1 MKGVRFCF
9 LGLCIGLSSCKMGP
23 NYCPPEPCIPEVWT
37 SESGCVEAVP
47 LAWWEELNDPLLSY
61 YIEQAACYNN
71 DVLTAEATIFQARA
85 LRQMAASQLFPQ
97 LNGNLFASR
106 TYFSRNGPLFA
117 IGAAGTSDTPGLPFT
132 LQVPQL
138 QNIFTS
144 LIDASWE
151 LDLFGRVRREVEV
164 TDALIGSAIEQK
176 NDVLITVIGEVAR
189 NYIDLRSAQQQ
200 GVLIEESIC
209 LLEQEA
215 TIVRQRWER
224 GLDDRLQVDAVE
236 ANLATL
242 KATLPPICAQ
252 IYQYMYAISVLT
264 GELPEALFASLS
276 PIAPLPQ
283 ASEEILCGLRS
294 DLIRR
299 RPDVRRAERNLAA
312 ATASI
317 GVAVASF
324 FPTFSLTADLGLQAL
339 QFKELFRLSSN
350 TWSIGAMSSVP
361 LFQGGKLVGRLRLTE
376 GVAMGAA
383 YAYQQTVLN
392 ALEEAESAL
401 ITYTRERESVDQL
414 QRAVGRYAALN
425 ALSAERFEKGLV
437 SLTEVID
444 SGRQLN
450 SSQQNLLTGETAV
463 LTDLVTLYKALGGGW
478 ELFSEWER

>member
-1 MKGVRFCF
+1 MKIAPILSVGFCIF
-9 LGLCIGLSSCKMGP
+9 LSSCKMGP

-37 SESGCVEAVP
+37 SEPGCVEEVP
-47 LAWWEELNDPLLSY
+47 LAWWQELNDPLLSY
-61 YIEQAACYNN
+61 YIDQAACYNN
-71 DVLTAEATIFQARA
+71 DVLTAQATIFQARA
-85 LRQMAASQLFPQ
+85 LRQVSASQLFPQ

-106 TYFSRNGPLFA
+106 TYFSKNGPLFA
-117 IGAAGTSDTPGLPFT
+117 IGTEETTNTPGLPFE

-151 LDLFGRVRREVEV
+151 LDLFGRIRREVEV
-164 TDALIGSAIEQK
+164 TEALTQSAIEQK
-176 NDVLITVIGEVAR
+176 NDVLITVIAEVAR

-200 GVLIEESIC
+200 GALLEENIC

-215 TIVRQRWER
+215 ALVRER
-224 GLDDRLQVDAVE
+224 FEKGLDDRLQVDNVE
-236 ANLATL
+236 ASLATL

-252 IYQYMYAISVLT
+252 IYQYIYAISVLT
-264 GELPEALFASLS
+264 GELPEALFETLS

-283 ASEEILCGLRS
+283 ASEEMMCGLRS

-299 RPDVRRAERNLAA
+299 RPDVRGAERNLAA

-324 FPTFSLTADLGLQAL
+324 FPTFALTADLGLQSL
-339 QFKELFRLSSN
+339 QFRKLFQLPSN
-350 TWSIGAMSSVP
+350 TWSLGAISSIP
-361 LFQGGKLVGRLRLTE
+361 IFQGGKLVGNLRLTE
-376 GVAMGAA
+376 GAALGVA
-383 YAYQQTVLN
+383 YTYQQTVLS

-414 QRAVGRYAALN
+414 QRAVERYAALD
-425 ALSAERFEKGLV
+425 ALSAERFKKGLV

-444 SGRQLN
+444 SRRQLN
-450 SSQQNLLTGETAV
+450 SSQQSLLTGETAV
-463 LTDLVTLYKALGGGW
+463 LTDLVALYKALGGGW
-478 ELFSEWER
+478 ELFSD